1 MDIHCHSVHISLT
14 AERMGG
20 PSGGADIGEIQRKY
34 LPTKKLAAKLS
45 AVEGGKNRRKRGE
58 FLGRHLHLILDPS
71 LFLPSF
77 FSLSLLIWII
87 ILSGTVKVQPSAVRD
102 CAKSEPALSE
112 TAQIRTWCCPVLRQ
126 VRTSAVR
133 DSAKFF
139 ERARWKKFLS
149 GRTLN
154 SFLFC

>member
-1 MDIHCHSVHISLT
+1 MQALILSTLAILPVDIHCHSVHISLT

-71 LFLPSF
+71 LVLPSF

-87 ILSGTVKVQPSAVRD
+87 ILSGTVKSSA
-102 CAKSEPALSE
+102 
-112 TAQIRTWCCPVLRQ
+112 
-126 VRTSAVR
+126 
-133 DSAKFF
+133 
-139 ERARWKKFLS
+139 
-149 GRTLN
+149 
-154 SFLFC
+154 